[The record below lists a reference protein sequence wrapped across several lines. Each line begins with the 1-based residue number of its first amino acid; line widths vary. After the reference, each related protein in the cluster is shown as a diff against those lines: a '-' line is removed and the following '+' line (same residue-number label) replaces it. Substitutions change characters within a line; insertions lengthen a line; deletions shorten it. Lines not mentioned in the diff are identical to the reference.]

1 MTILNYLKKIQQED
15 SNLALSDL
23 ELLFCDVLKLNK
35 VELIQNFNLNIEE
48 KQIKE
53 IEKLLKRLKKGE
65 PIQYILGY
73 AYFYNLKFRVNKDV
87 LIPRFDTEVL
97 VETILKN
104 EKETNLRIIDLGTGS
119 GIIAIILK
127 KERPNWDVYALDNS
141 KKALD
146 IAIENSK
153 THSAEIK
160 FINEDMLEHLKSNEY
175 DIIVSNPPYIA
186 FDDKEVEEKVVQN
199 EPKEALFA
207 KDNGLYYYKNI
218 LEILKNKPAKIYFE
232 VGHTQADEVIEYS
245 YKKES
250 QIFKDLSGHKRVI
263 YFENNIEK

>member
-104 EKETNLRIIDLGTGS
+104 EKETNLRIID
-119 GIIAIILK
+119 
-127 KERPNWDVYALDNS
+127 
-141 KKALD
+141 
-146 IAIENSK
+146 
-153 THSAEIK
+153 
-160 FINEDMLEHLKSNEY
+160 
-175 DIIVSNPPYIA
+175 
-186 FDDKEVEEKVVQN
+186 
-199 EPKEALFA
+199 
-207 KDNGLYYYKNI
+207 
-218 LEILKNKPAKIYFE
+218 
-232 VGHTQADEVIEYS
+232 
-245 YKKES
+245 
-250 QIFKDLSGHKRVI
+250 
-263 YFENNIEK
+263 